1 MCNNYLIYSVLFI
14 LIHCLG
20 VADTCAQESEKE
32 NPRIGLVLSGGGARG
47 FAHIGVIKVLEEE
60 GIDVDIIGG
69 TSMGAVVGGLYSM
82 GYSIYDIE
90 KMAITQDWD
99 LVLNDKVSRRDL
111 GIYEKLDSERYVFSL
126 GLIGRKISIPPGLIY
141 GQNVMLMLTT
151 LSNPAYHVERFSELD
166 KPFFCMAT
174 DLLSGQ
180 AIKLDTGN
188 IALAIR
194 ASMSVPSAFAPVKWG
209 PYYLVDGG
217 VIDNL
222 PSKEVK
228 KLGADYL
235 IGVDVSTP
243 LFEQEE
249 ITNLVQVLSQSIF
262 LSGEDNYIKNLEM
275 LDFLIKPEI
284 DPFTAMDFNRADSL
298 IKRGEKKACEM
309 VPKLRSFLDSVSF
322 KKESVRGDQN
332 AFPSMDMLYVDHVK
346 FIGNKR
352 VKESYLKNKLNVFP
366 GDLISVIEL
375 NDRIN
380 ELYGTKLFHTVD
392 YQLSRTDNGETI
404 IKISV
409 EEASLFD
416 LNIGAH
422 YNEFTKAALLLNV
435 TARNFGAK
443 NGRLS
448 IDLILGTVARFA
460 AEYVVDNG
468 FKPGYGVDLVAFSQ
482 PGFKYDNGKP
492 YVSYNNGVFETH
504 GFGML
509 TYKNLLS
516 FRLGYEVEQITVSQ
530 DVSVYNFDNAD
541 NVSLGLFADVFADGY
556 DRMYF
561 PNKGLYFYGR
571 MELGTGENTDIDED
585 VTGSVIYDT
594 YDYDYDYS
602 SLTFQFNGVIPL
614 HKRWVVIPDVYF
626 YKVIASQLP
635 NSKKAMFGGFQPS
648 YFANYTAFP
657 GYEYM
662 EIEGHTG
669 INPRMSLRYN
679 FWQKHYLTAKA
690 NVLSMNFDFDK
701 SFDENQFYTGW
712 QFSYG
717 FYSPLGPITLSMAK
731 AFPKG
736 KMYYDLNIGFRF

>member
-1 MCNNYLIYSVLFI
+1 MCIKYFNYSVLFI
-14 LIHCLG
+14 LIHLL
-20 VADTCAQESEKE
+20 VVTEICAQEFEKE

-47 FAHIGVIKVLEEE
+47 FAHIGVVKVLEEE
-60 GIDVDIIGG
+60 GIDVDIVGG
-69 TSMGAVVGGLYSM
+69 TSMGALVGGLYSM

-90 KMAITQDWD
+90 EMALTQDWD
-99 LVLNDKVSRRDL
+99 LVLNDKVSRRDM
-111 GIYEKLDSERYVFSL
+111 GNYEKLDSERYVFSL
-126 GLIGRKISIPPGLIY
+126 GLKGREISLPPGLIY

-151 LSNPAYHVERFSELD
+151 LSNPTYHVKDFSELD

-180 AIKLDTGN
+180 AVKLDTGN

-209 PYYLVDGG
+209 PYYFVDGG

-222 PSKEVK
+222 PSSEVK

-243 LFEQEE
+243 LFEQDD

-262 LSGEDNYIKNLEM
+262 LSGEDNYIKNLE
-275 LDFLIKPEI
+275 LIDFLIKPEI
-284 DPFTAMDFNRADSL
+284 DPFTAMDFVRADSL
-298 IKRGEKKACEM
+298 IKRGEKKAREM

-322 KKESVRGDQN
+322 KKGSVRGDQN

-404 IKISV
+404 IEISV
-409 EEASLFD
+409 EETSLFD

-422 YNEFTKAALLLNV
+422 YNDFSKAALLLNV

-448 IDLILGTVARFA
+448 VDLILGTVTRFS

-482 PGFKYDNGKP
+482 PGLKYNNGKLS
-492 YVSYNNGVFETH
+492 VSYNNGVFETH

-516 FRLGYEVEQITVSQ
+516 FRLGYNVEQITVSQ
-530 DVSVYNFDNAD
+530 DVSIYNFDNAD
-541 NVSLGLFADVFADGY
+541 NVSVGLFADVLVDAY
-556 DRMYF
+556 DQLYF

-571 MELGTGENTDIDED
+571 METGVGENTDLKEDED
-585 VTGSVIYDT
+585 LPGSVAYDT
-594 YDYDYDYS
+594 YDYDYS
-602 SLTFQFNGVIPL
+602 SLTVQFNGVIPL
-614 HKRWVVIPDVYF
+614 HKRWVIIPDVYF
-626 YKVIASQLP
+626 YKVIASELP
-635 NSKKAMFGGFQPS
+635 ESRKAMFGGFQPS
-648 YFANYTAFP
+648 YFVNYTPFP
-657 GYEYM
+657 GYEFM
-662 EIEGHTG
+662 ELEGHTA
-669 INPRMSLRYN
+669 INSKMSLRYN
-679 FWQKHYLTAKA
+679 FWEKHYLSAKG

-701 SFDENQFYTGW
+701 SFEDNEFYTGW

-731 AFPKG
+731 AYPKG